1 MVLIDGALWPGI
13 AASKIVTAK
22 TAPTTIAARTST
34 RIAEL
39 RAYMKTFSSSLL
51 AESSPLALVLKALF

>member
-1 MVLIDGALWPGI
+1 MVLIVGALWPGI

-34 RIAEL
+34 RTAEL
-39 RAYMKTFSSSLL
+39 RADMKTFSSSLL
-51 AESSPLALVLKALF
+51 AESFL